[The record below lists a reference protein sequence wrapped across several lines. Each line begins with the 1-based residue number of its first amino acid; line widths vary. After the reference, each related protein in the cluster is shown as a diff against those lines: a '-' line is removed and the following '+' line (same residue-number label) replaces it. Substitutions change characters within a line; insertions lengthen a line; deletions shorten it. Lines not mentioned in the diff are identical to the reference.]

1 MLRPAVSATILPVS
15 VVVPTIGRVEQLR
28 VCVGSLV
35 RCDPRADE
43 VLVADQS
50 ADPAVAEL
58 VAGFADAGVSLLRC
72 DGRGPAAGRN
82 AGLRAAR
89 NAIVAMTDD
98 DCAVAPDWI
107 GTAWRLMEED
117 PHRMVTGRVLA
128 AGDPRS
134 VPSTNEQ
141 TTRRDFTG
149 LAHHTALF
157 SGNMVVGRDRALAY
171 GGFDE
176 RFGADYGGED
186 NDLCYRW
193 LRAGERLLFEP
204 DLVVEHRDWR
214 TPAELA
220 LQYRR
225 YMRGEG
231 FFYAKHLRAG
241 DVRMLRYLAR
251 DVVWALRGL
260 AAAVLKPRD
269 EWPDPRRA
277 IVRGLPAGLYQ
288 GVRVFWL
295 ARPAQRGATLGADG
309 PDF

>member
-1 MLRPAVSATILPVS
+1 MLRAPVNSTIVSVS

-28 VCVGSLV
+28 VCLGSLA
-35 RCDPRADE
+35 RCEPRADE

-50 ADPAVAEL
+50 GDPAVADL
-58 VAGFADAGVSLLRC
+58 VARFADAGVKLVRC
-72 DGRGPAAGRN
+72 DGRGAAVGRN

-89 NAIVAMTDD
+89 NDVVAMTDD
-98 DCAVAPDWI
+98 DCVVAPDWV
-107 GTAWRLMEED
+107 GTAWRLMRED
-117 PHRMVTGRVLA
+117 PDRIVTGRVLA
-128 AGDPRS
+128 VGDPDS

-157 SGNMVVGRDRALAY
+157 SGNMAVGRERALAH

-176 RFGADYGGED
+176 RFGPDFGASD

-193 LRAGERLLFEP
+193 LRAGERLVFEP
-204 DLVVEHRDWR
+204 ELVVEHRDWR
-214 TPAELA
+214 TPTELA

-260 AAAVLKPRD
+260 AAAVLKPRR

-277 IVRGLPAGLYQ
+277 IIRGLPAGLYH

-295 ARPAQRGATLGADG
+295 RRPGRRSSSRG
-309 PDF
+309 